1 MKDSFN
7 DRETVASFTECTGLM
22 PSLTVEEDENEDVA
36 RLYAV
41 HSAETEEEKCANGAE
56 RKH

>member
-1 MKDSFN
+1 MKTSFD
-7 DRETVASFTECTGLM
+7 DREIVASFTECTGLM
-22 PSLTVEEDENEDVA
+22 PSLTIDEEENEDVA

-56 RKH
+56 RKR

>member
-1 MKDSFN
+1 MKDSF
-7 DRETVASFTECTGLM
+7 DEREIVASFTECTGLM
-22 PSLTVEEDENEDVA
+22 PSLTVDEIENEDVA

-56 RKH
+56 RKR